1 MIDIIITNTKCK
13 LLANPVVFEELRE
26 HFKIRAKGA
35 FFSPA
40 FKKRQWDGFVRYID
54 NNGFFEAGLLPK
66 IRQHIKGKLGLKINY
81 TDNRILTE
89 PDETITELG
98 GMTLRPY
105 QLKAVESVF
114 NNKIGKRWFP
124 RCILKE
130 ATNGGKNIISAAVF
144 SSMPEGSVFFFL
156 IHSQLIYTQA
166 IKEITEL
173 LGEHQVGMVDSK
185 RFVLKQFNICMV
197 QTLAV
202 RLKDPK
208 VQRALA
214 KADGLIVDEC
224 HRAGSKQYA
233 SVLKYLYNC
242 PIRIGVSGTPL
253 DHKDKN
259 INEKI
264 ESFFGPIIHTISNK
278 DLVQQ
283 GYSTEPIIKIL
294 LGETK
299 YPIGLGYAYEYTTVI
314 TDNRKRTKW
323 IWKRVSKQIDKGRL
337 PLLIFCKYIQHA
349 ENILALMPKE
359 LKAKLKVGVIHVKIK
374 NRKQVLQDFKDG
386 KLDILIATH
395 IIKEGQNMPL
405 IKYAM
410 NAGGSDSAIT
420 IIQWLGRMLRKHTSK
435 KKVYIDDI
443 YDLGIYLKR
452 HSKHRVKF
460 YKEQGFR
467 VLEIH
472 KKTAKRKSIKIY

>member
-13 LLANPVVFEELRE
+13 VICNPVEMDELRE
-26 HFKIRAKGA
+26 KFKIRAKGA

-54 NNGFFEAGLLPK
+54 HNGFFEAGLLPK
-66 IRQHIKGKLGLKINY
+66 IRKFIKEEMGLKIQY
-81 TDNRILTE
+81 SDNRTLTE

-105 QLKAVESVF
+105 QLDAVASVF

-130 ATNGGKNIISAAVF
+130 ATNGGKNIISAAIF
-144 SSMPEGSVFFFL
+144 SSMPEGSTFFFL

-166 IKEITEL
+166 LKEMTEL
-173 LGEHQVGMVDSK
+173 LGESQIGMVDSK
-185 RFVLKQFNICMV
+185 RFILKKFNICMV
-197 QTLAV
+197 QTLSV
-202 RLKDPK
+202 RLKDPT

-214 KADGLIVDEC
+214 KAEGLIVDEC
-224 HRAGSKQYA
+224 HRAGSKQYG

-264 ESFFGPIIHTISNK
+264 ESFFGPIIHTISNQE
-278 DLVQQ
+278 LVEQ

-299 YPIGLGYAYEYTTVI
+299 YPIGFGYAHEYETVI
-314 TDNRKRTKW
+314 TGNKKRTKR
-323 IWKRVSKQIDKGRL
+323 IWKRVRKQIEKKRL
-337 PLLIFCKYIQHA
+337 PLLILCKFIQHA
-349 ENILALMPKE
+349 KNMLKLMPKDLRE
-359 LKAKLKVGVIHVKIK
+359 SLKVGVIHVKVK
-374 NRKQVLQDFKDG
+374 NRKAILQEFKDG

-405 IKYAM
+405 IKYAI
-410 NAGGSDSAIT
+410 NTGGSDSAIT
-420 IIQWLGRMLRKHTSK
+420 IIQWLGRMLRKHHTKS
-435 KKVYIDDI
+435 KVYIDDI

-460 YKEQGFR
+460 YKDQGFR

>member
-1 MIDIIITNTKCK
+1 MIDIIITHTKCK
-13 LLANPVVFEELRE
+13 LIADPLGFEEIRE
-26 HFKIRAKGA
+26 NFKIRAKGA

-40 FKKRQWDGFVRYID
+40 FKKRQWDGYIRYID
-54 NNGFFEAGLLPK
+54 ANGFFEAGLLPK
-66 IRQHIKGKLGLKINY
+66 IREYIKGKMGLKIRY
-81 TDNRILTE
+81 SDNRELTE
-89 PDETITELG
+89 PDEVITELG
-98 GMTLRPY
+98 DMTLRPY
-105 QLKAVESVF
+105 QLDAVQSVF
-114 NNKIGKRWFP
+114 SNKIGKRWFP

-130 ATNGGKNIISAAVF
+130 ATNGGKNIISAAIF
-144 SSMPEGSVFFFL
+144 SSMPEGTVFFFL

-166 IKEITEL
+166 LKELTEL
-173 LGEHQVGMVDSK
+173 LGESQVGMVDSK
-185 RFVLKQFNICMV
+185 RFVLKKFNICMV
-197 QTLAV
+197 QTLST
-202 RLKDPK
+202 RLKSPE

-264 ESFFGPIIHTISNK
+264 ESFFGPIIHTISNLE
-278 DLVQQ
+278 LVEQ
-283 GYSTEPIIKIL
+283 GYSTEPIIKII

-299 YPIGLGYAYEYTTVI
+299 YPIGFGYAYEYDEVI
-314 TDNRKRTKW
+314 TSNKKRTKMV
-323 IWKRVSKQIDKGRL
+323 WKRVAKQIQKKRL

-349 ENILALMPKE
+349 TNILKLMPKD
-359 LKAKLKVGVIHVKIK
+359 LKESLRVGVIHVKIK
-374 NRKQVLQDFKDG
+374 NRKQILQDFKDG

-405 IKYAM
+405 IKYAI

-420 IIQWLGRMLRKHTSK
+420 IIQWLGRMLRAHHSK

-460 YKEQGFR
+460 YKDQGFR

-472 KKTAKRKSIKIY
+472 KKTAQRKSIKIY